1 MLLDR
6 WLTVG
11 GWLTGNGSRHD
22 LVRLPSRENPPSHH
36 TMAKQKAMKTMH
48 GMSEARQIK
57 RLYTENKTLEEIR
70 VIQRS
75 WIKILRKRLAAKDGP
90 PKKKRGGRGTEL

>member
-1 MLLDR
+1 
-6 WLTVG
+6 
-11 GWLTGNGSRHD
+11 
-22 LVRLPSRENPPSHH
+22 
-36 TMAKQKAMKTMH
+36 MH

-57 RLYTENKTLEEIR
+57 RLYTENKILEEIR